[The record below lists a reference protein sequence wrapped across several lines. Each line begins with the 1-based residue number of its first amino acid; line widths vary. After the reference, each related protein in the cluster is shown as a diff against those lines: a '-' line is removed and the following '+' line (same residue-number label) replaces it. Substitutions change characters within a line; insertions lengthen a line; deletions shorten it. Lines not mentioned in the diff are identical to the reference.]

1 MSPVDIIGW
10 TVAIGFPVTFVLA
23 VLGLVKKKFIPAPYV
38 KALFGAVILELITAA
53 FWLLQEDFKVAF
65 EPRIEGQNI
74 VLFSADGEPLPKTDL
89 KLGDDVVKT
98 FNGNLE
104 NGFDVERELKN
115 EQGAIQVLVKNQ
127 DFTLGKIK
135 PQNLSSRVTN
145 SILSPEQ
152 HFDLGAYYSQF
163 TGEPRARRDPLR
175 AINHL
180 RAVLMAEEH
189 RSDHSSAAQQLFH
202 LKESLQSC
210 QDFELLAHATEKHTL
225 PPNRF
230 KEMGDIYLAMS
241 LYLRSFDPESRKA
254 AKGFALWNFVFFLTL
269 PDAREGSPPHS
280 QARRRIQEIA
290 VVFREG
296 HSVRVAIEQGT
307 DQALIGAL
315 HLLPNSFGCPDAG
328 SQVAEIPIE
337 GASLAG
343 VAALT
348 MPSP

>member
-1 MSPVDIIGW
+1 MTTRI
-10 TVAIGFPVTFVLA
+10 
-23 VLGLVKKKFIPAPYV
+23 LGGKGNRTRRSQ
-38 KALFGAVILELITAA
+38 KASCRATTSRRPPTRYERSHTR
-53 FWLLQEDFKVAF
+53 KV
-65 EPRIEGQNI
+65 
-74 VLFSADGEPLPKTDL
+74 
-89 KLGDDVVKT
+89 
-98 FNGNLE
+98 NLCI
-104 NGFDVERELKN
+104 
-115 EQGAIQVLVKNQ
+115 IQV
-127 DFTLGKIK
+127 
-135 PQNLSSRVTN
+135 
-145 SILSPEQ
+145 
-152 HFDLGAYYSQF
+152 
-163 TGEPRARRDPLR
+163 
-175 AINHL
+175 
-180 RAVLMAEEH
+180 
-189 RSDHSSAAQQLFH
+189 
-202 LKESLQSC
+202 
-210 QDFELLAHATEKHTL
+210 